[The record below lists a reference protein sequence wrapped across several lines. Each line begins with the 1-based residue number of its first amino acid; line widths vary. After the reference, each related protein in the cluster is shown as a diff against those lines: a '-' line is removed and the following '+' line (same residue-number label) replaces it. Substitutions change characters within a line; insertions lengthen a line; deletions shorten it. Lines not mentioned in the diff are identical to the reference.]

1 MVVFVS
7 PYCVIG
13 GENRT
18 RVYLLLITKDSD
30 LYRSSFTLIGT
41 LARLCNAAI
50 IYERYD
56 KHEQKKRDPPI
67 A

>member
-18 RVYLLLITKDSD
+18 RVYLLLITKDSNIH
-30 LYRSSFTLIGT
+30 RSSFTLIGIM
-41 LARLCNAAI
+41 ARLCNAAI
-50 IYERYD
+50 MCERYD
-56 KHEQKKRDPPI
+56 KHEQKEKRPLI